1 MSQSNNINDIIDKIE
16 EKQLRLLYHEFEKV
30 INIISKFIIK
40 KKLILYGGLVIN
52 LCLPQK
58 YKFYKKYTIND
69 YDCYSKDPYS
79 DSLELA
85 KLIKKQNYKFIKI
98 KYAKHDGTLKIYV
111 YGKQIFDVTFI
122 EPEIYDK
129 IIKYTN
135 KKENKLKYYKDKYK
149 IIPLEYMKLN
159 LYFELARPEQSGW
172 RWEKIYNR
180 LNILNKVYPTKESDI
195 VVKKCLCLNVN
206 YNNMVN
212 IVLEYI
218 KTNKCPIID
227 SYPLRLYTIKNKNCC
242 FRLSEKSRYIT
253 ILSNEY
259 IKSKQDIINI
269 LNNYVDKSN
278 YKILSKLYRIDN
290 INLYNY
296 YDISIVNLSNNDTFN
311 IIKIIQCKNECFSIN
326 NKNGFITGSLD
337 TNIYFLYLE
346 YIKNKIFLDND
357 AGAAENLYYIN
368 KYEEYIKNDIKN
380 DIKKRL
386 RSECYGI
393 INKEDDIKKL
403 WKKRLTLKYV

>member
-1 MSQSNNINDIIDKIE
+1 MSQSNNINDINDIIYKIE

-79 DSLELA
+79 YSLELA

-159 LYFELARPEQSGW
+159 LYFELARP
-172 RWEKIYNR
+172 
-180 LNILNKVYPTKESDI
+180 
-195 VVKKCLCLNVN
+195 
-206 YNNMVN
+206 
-212 IVLEYI
+212 
-218 KTNKCPIID
+218 
-227 SYPLRLYTIKNKNCC
+227 
-242 FRLSEKSRYIT
+242 
-253 ILSNEY
+253 
-259 IKSKQDIINI
+259 
-269 LNNYVDKSN
+269 
-278 YKILSKLYRIDN
+278 
-290 INLYNY
+290 
-296 YDISIVNLSNNDTFN
+296 
-311 IIKIIQCKNECFSIN
+311 
-326 NKNGFITGSLD
+326 
-337 TNIYFLYLE
+337 
-346 YIKNKIFLDND
+346 
-357 AGAAENLYYIN
+357 
-368 KYEEYIKNDIKN
+368 
-380 DIKKRL
+380 
-386 RSECYGI
+386 
-393 INKEDDIKKL
+393 
-403 WKKRLTLKYV
+403 